1 MFKLMFK
8 NVKKRDQNI
17 DLKKSV
23 KMVTNQNHDKKSA
36 KNIKIVSDVAC
47 QTSSAKS
54 FHKKHFIEKNL
65 KSQGGNLTESRISR
79 QAICAY
85 LVSRS

>member
-23 KMVTNQNHDKKSA
+23 KMVTNQNM
-36 KNIKIVSDVAC
+36 I
-47 QTSSAKS
+47 
-54 FHKKHFIEKNL
+54 
-65 KSQGGNLTESRISR
+65 KSQQKISK
-79 QAICAY
+79 
-85 LVSRS
+85 